1 MSGQNQNRKN
11 GIPSSQEFR
20 DALDK
25 LDCQDDSLDHY
36 EENIL
41 QENLQYE
48 STTENE
54 FDVSDEGVG
63 HEEKEEGQSEFD
75 EQDDENIDQGEEDD
89 REKELRNHDLVA
101 NLFGGKKPKI
111 YILLSYNEAENKIEI
126 RPLCDDPYIS
136 KLVGYLKEIFDN
148 KNIKKWKP
156 LVKTNDKD
164 HLQILK
170 NMKLNKKVAEELKK
184 NKGRKYFSH
193 KLIILPDGTPFSFKL
208 FLPDG
213 RGLNRE
219 SASSFTKIDE
229 ASWEK
234 AFEAVWEDEKKTRVC
249 LKDSDF
255 GRALGEK
262 LNSVDKKCFDDALK
276 EKSKG
281 DLNELLAELVRSIR
295 KKFKKEGVR
304 FEDLDKRFHE
314 IYKSQIPSG
323 SESNITDLKLIDY
336 IVKNNSFNQD
346 EIDRLEK
353 GYKKRFEKLK
363 LDTSDF
369 YQRHGFH
376 YSVCKEIF
384 KQVKPKLAKPETK
397 VAFMKKSDRE
407 KQLEDQQ

>member
-1 MSGQNQNRKN
+1 MSGQNQNRKK

-63 HEEKEEGQSEFD
+63 HGEKEEGQSEFD
-75 EQDDENIDQGEEDD
+75 EQDDENIDQVEEDN

-101 NLFGGKKPKI
+101 NLFGGKKPKA
-111 YILLSYNEAENKIEI
+111 YILLSYNEAENKIQI

-136 KLVGYLKEIFDN
+136 RLVEYLREIFDN

-156 LVKTNDKD
+156 LVETNDKD

-170 NMKLNKKVAEELKK
+170 NMKLNKEMAKELKK
-184 NKGRKYFSH
+184 NIGRKYFSH

-208 FLPDG
+208 FLPNMQG
-213 RGLNRE
+213 RNRK

-234 AFEAVWEDEKKTRVC
+234 AFEAVWEDEKKT
-249 LKDSDF
+249 KDFLGDSSL

-281 DLNELLAELVRSIR
+281 DQNKVLAELARKIR
-295 KKFKKEGVR
+295 DKILLKER
-304 FEDLDKRFHE
+304 FEKLRARFNV
-314 IYKSQIPSG
+314 IYKDQK
-323 SESNITDLKLIDY
+323 SNEEPQSIANIQVY
-336 IVKNNSFNQD
+336 IVKNKSFNQA
-346 EIDRLEK
+346 EIIRLEK
-353 GYKKRFEKLK
+353 WYEKRFEE
-363 LDTSDF
+363 LDINGF
-369 YQRHGFH
+369 LMEYGFH

-384 KQVKPKLAKPETK
+384 KQVKPKLEKPETK
-397 VAFMKKSDRE
+397 VAFMKKSDR
-407 KQLEDQQ
+407 KKHLEDQQ

>member
-101 NLFGGKKPKI
+101 NLFGKKKPKI
-111 YILLSYNEAENKIEI
+111 YILLSYNEAENTIEI

-136 KLVGYLKEIFDN
+136 KLVGYLREIFDN

-156 LVKTNDKD
+156 LVKANDKD

-184 NKGRKYFSH
+184 NKGLKYFSH

-208 FLPDG
+208 FLPDE
-213 RGLNRE
+213 RGHNKK
-219 SASSFTKIDE
+219 SASLFTKIDE

-234 AFEAVWEDEKKTRVC
+234 AFEAVWEDEKTNKVC
-249 LKDSDF
+249 RKDSEF
-255 GRALGEK
+255 GRALREK

-276 EKSKG
+276 KKDEDPNKV
-281 DLNELLAELVRSIR
+281 LRELVRSIR
-295 KKFKKEGVR
+295 NKFKKNGVR
-304 FEDLDKRFHE
+304 FKDLDKRFRE
-314 IYKSQIPSG
+314 IYRSQIPCD
-323 SESNITDLKLIDY
+323 SESNTTDIKLINY
-336 IVKNNSFNQD
+336 IVKNNSFSQD
-346 EIDRLEK
+346 EIGRLEK
-353 GYKKRFEKLK
+353 EYKKRFTKSNNDIFKRE
-363 LDTSDF
+363 
-369 YQRHGFH
+369 HGFN
-376 YSVCKEIF
+376 YDKCKEIF

-397 VAFMKKSDRE
+397 VAFKKKSER
-407 KQLEDQQ
+407 KNLEDQQ